1 MEQFDWPTFV
11 GRVLIAVTAFGI
23 ILRFLF
29 LLGARSARWA
39 EDNKPKLTKAKEK
52 S

>member
-1 MEQFDWPTFV
+1 MQEVDWPTFV
-11 GRVLIAVTAFGI
+11 GRVLIGITLAVLA
-23 ILRFLF
+23 LRFLF

-39 EDNKPKLTKAKEK
+39 QDKPKLRKAREK